1 MTHPLRSGWFQAA
14 AEVRQSAAKVQTALL
29 LSQLDR
35 ALHPKQR
42 DFVNDLARL
51 LATLVGRGG
60 GKTTAGKT
68 RFIRRMLLT
77 PKAKCLFIAKTRVS
91 AKEILW
97 ESFKSTVERLGIPTL
112 YNETSLRATFLHNGA
127 TLQLGGAANKSDIQ
141 VYRGIPQDE
150 VGLDEVASF
159 MPGVLEMLIDQVIA
173 PRLGDRKGTL
183 WMTSTPGV
191 RLFGHF
197 YDVTRDHSE
206 DKIAKSYSEIDPNE
220 EYYGYSVHKWTVED
234 GAPYVAALQNL
245 WEDLQIKIKKG
256 DISDAILQRE
266 YFGKWI
272 ANGSESIF
280 GYQPYDDNG
289 EPYNCWVPDG
299 YHKNGFA
306 KLPGHLIGKEVH
318 YSYGIDFGIKD
329 PFALTVF
336 VWSPDDETKTLWQLY
351 EFTQTG
357 MYARSIARLFIGESL
372 DPANPDPGSLI
383 HHTGWPTG
391 IHGDPSNN
399 LALLKELKEVYGVNV
414 ADAKVKDRH
423 STIALY
429 RGDLQDGL
437 IKILKG
443 SQTEVSIGGLQ
454 WEEDDL
460 GRMTVGRNVP
470 DHLADAALFARGAA
484 KHLSGSAVE
493 DDPRNPDDFR
503 DGFETPNSDFE
514 DNYSESEHESY
525 FL

>member
-1 MTHPLRSGWFQAA
+1 MAHPLRYEWFQAA
-14 AEVRQSAAKVQTALL
+14 AEKKNAAASVETDLL

-42 DFVNDLARL
+42 NFVNDPAL
-51 LATLVGRGG
+51 LAAAIVGRGG

-68 RFIRRMLLT
+68 RFIRCMLKR
-77 PKAKCLFIAKTRVS
+77 PKARCLFFAKTRVS
-91 AKEILW
+91 AKDIIW
-97 ESFKSTVERLGIPTL
+97 SSFKATVERLGIPAE
-112 YNETSLRATFLHNGA
+112 YNETHLTAKFLHNGS
-127 TLQLGGAANKSDIQ
+127 TLQLAGAANKADIQ
-141 VYRGIPQDE
+141 VWRGQPFDE
-150 VGLDEVASF
+150 VGIDEVGSLR
-159 MPGVLEMLIDQVIA
+159 PGVVEMLIDEIIA
-173 PRLGDRKGTL
+173 PRIGERNGTI

-197 YDVTRDHSE
+197 YDVTRDHADEKVSKPF
-206 DKIAKSYSEIDPNE
+206 DEIDPE
-220 EYYGYSVHKWTVED
+220 EDYLGYSTHRWTIED
-234 GAPYVAALQNL
+234 GAPFVDALKNLWAALQR
-245 WEDLQIKIKKG
+245 KIKKG
-256 DISDAILQRE
+256 DIPDAILQRE
-266 YFGKWI
+266 YFAKWI

-289 EPYNCWVPDG
+289 NPYNCWIPDG

-306 KLPGHLIGKEVH
+306 RLPAHLEGKPVH
-318 YSYGIDFGIKD
+318 YAYGIDFGIKD

-336 VWSPDDETKTLWQLY
+336 AWSPEDDTKTLWQVY
-351 EFTQTG
+351 EFTEKD
-357 MYARSIARLFIGESL
+357 MYARKIARLLIGDNL
-372 DPANPDPGSLI
+372 DAANPAGLI
-383 HHTGWPTG
+383 GHTGWPAG

-399 LALLKELKEVYGVNV
+399 LALLKELKEVYGINIE
-414 ADAKVKDRH
+414 DAHVKDRH

-460 GRMTVGRNVP
+460 GRLTVGRNVP

-484 KHLSGSAVE
+484 KHLSGAAVE
-493 DDPRNPDDFR
+493 DEQQNPDDFG
-503 DGFETPNSDFE
+503 DGFAVNKNDYEIDE
-514 DNYSESEHESY
+514 IDHESY